1 MIIGITGPV
10 QDDMDTV
17 LSLLTSEKSIQVVNS
32 IEVLRNADRKMVNS
46 LPIHDYHKKYY
57 LKKLEQE
64 FGTVIVTGN
73 IILDEQTCQWLL
85 QTGNV
90 VVVVSRDK
98 LEKYPKDILDHTE
111 KYWDDKVT
119 QRYHL
124 EVRFNS
130 LYDRLHKVASDNLY
144 LINISEDNSDDL
156 DSLIENCSN
165 LEESIKIENNI
176 TKIVDLVTIRKE
188 DNTMTMEESIRKAMA
203 ELGMD
208 VEEPDT
214 DSNPEEK
221 PQKQSKTAEKKSK
234 QVKPQPKPKEQPKDE
249 EEQFMNEPEEEEQ
262 EVSEQP
268 ENEEEGDKID
278 AVFVKITGNTMALMV
293 PEGLKFEQQEV
304 GGIVF
309 NVATVGVPDLN
320 NKKLQELTLIV
331 GNADNPKVIKR
342 VPIIT
347 QPEKKEQ
354 PKPTAKKTKQPV
366 KVMVESDDMKD
377 LQEEKSRLDA
387 EIKKY
392 RAEGDID
399 TVNELRKQ
407 RRAVRNK
414 INRLK

>member
-10 QDDMDTV
+10 QNDMDLV
-17 LSLLTSEKSIQVVNS
+17 LDMLTSEKSIQVINS

-73 IILDEQTCQWLL
+73 IILDEKTCHWLL
-85 QTGNV
+85 QTGNI
-90 VVVVSRDK
+90 VVVVSRGK
-98 LEKYPKDILDHTE
+98 MEKYPKNILDSTE
-111 KYWDDKVT
+111 KYWDDEVT

-130 LYDRLHKVASDNLY
+130 LYDRLTKNFSENLY
-144 LINISEDNSDDL
+144 LIDVSDDNSVDL
-156 DSLIENCSN
+156 DSLIECSNN
-165 LEESIKIENNI
+165 LEESIATENNI

-188 DNTMTMEESIRKAMA
+188 DTTMTMEESIRKAMA

-214 DSNPEEK
+214 ASKPEEK

-234 QVKPQPKPKEQPKDE
+234 QTKPQPEPKEQPKDE

-262 EVSEQP
+262 EASEQS
-268 ENEEEGDKID
+268 ENEEEDEID
-278 AVFVKITGNTMALMV
+278 AVFVKITGDTMALMI
-293 PEGLKFEQQEV
+293 PEGLKFDQQEV

-309 NVATVGVPDLN
+309 NVATVDVPDLN
-320 NKKLQELTLIV
+320 SKKLQELTLIV
-331 GNADNPKVIKR
+331 GNAADNPKVIKR

-347 QPEKKEQ
+347 QPKKKEQ
-354 PKPTAKKTKQPV
+354 PKPTSDKTKQPV
-366 KVMVESDDMKD
+366 KVMVESDDIKD